1 MKNAEVA
8 AAFVARKQPH
18 ARNSDR
24 SFYFEGDRLYS
35 YGSHYVLARWD
46 GARLLLSIQP
56 APLNDSTNSRAT
68 PAHRS
73 ELRMAASA
81 AKVEYNCV
89 HDADRTLVQELE
101 FMVECRTE
109 SLTQAL
115 RRIRRPKHASRFI
128 QHLTYWDRA
137 WIKEFSE
144 KFNLSMPKLTPWP
157 PELVVLKAECIFRG
171 YL

>member
-35 YGSHYVLARWD
+35 YGSHYVVARWD
-46 GARLLLSIQP
+46 GARLLLSCRP
-56 APLNDSTNSRAT
+56 ESNTTS
-68 PAHRS
+68 AHRND
-73 ELRMAASA
+73 LRMAASV
-81 AKVEYNCV
+81 AKVEYDTV

-109 SLTQAL
+109 ALTQAL

-128 QHLTYWDRA
+128 QHLTYWDRE

-144 KFNLSMPKLTPWP
+144 KFNLSMPKLMPWP